1 MVIFFLST
9 QTILDVLGGST
20 NIIKWLSTIPMQ
32 QVEIS
37 AISIGQAL
45 DTIHRNVTNTANKKN
60 FERQLN
66 TFVSTVRS
74 NKGVIPF
81 DEAAA
86 SIWADLQTRT
96 LQYKKSDGSMTDLS
110 AVSRM
115 VVATALHRGAT
126 FVESQQPY
134 HAAISDLIVVSP

>member
-1 MVIFFLST
+1 MAIFFLST
-9 QTILDVLGGST
+9 QSILDVLSGST
-20 NIIKWLSTIPMQ
+20 NIMRWLSTIPMQ

-45 DTIHRNVTNTANKKN
+45 DTIREVTNTANRKN

-86 SIWADLQTRT
+86 GIWADLQTRT
-96 LQYKKSDGSMTDLS
+96 LHYKKSDGSMTHLS